1 MSRSNKSRGRRRH
14 GSHLQYPKMQ
24 GNKRVRHIVTER
36 LKDVLF
42 TDAFDEKGFPEKKQE
57 LFNRWWYD

>member
-1 MSRSNKSRGRRRH
+1 MSRSKKTRSRRRH

-24 GNKRVRHIVTER
+24 GNRRVRHNVTER

-42 TDAFDEKGFPEKKQE
+42 TDAFDEKGLPERKQE
-57 LFNRWWYD
+57 LFNMWWYD